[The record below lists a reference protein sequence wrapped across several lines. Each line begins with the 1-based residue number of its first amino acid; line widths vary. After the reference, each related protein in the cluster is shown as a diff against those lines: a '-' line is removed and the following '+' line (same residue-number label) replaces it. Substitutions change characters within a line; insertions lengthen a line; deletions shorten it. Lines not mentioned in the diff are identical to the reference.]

1 MNDDSGRTSEP
12 ASATAD
18 TLPAALATAMRP
30 ALARERERA
39 WQRLASPGTWFTGE
53 QRLAIAAESRHAHWC
68 ALCRTRK
75 QALSPYQVN
84 GRHDTLGELASALV
98 EAVHRITTDAG
109 RITQRWVQAL
119 INDGSPGAP
128 GGLPDTPESLPD
140 APGIVPNAPEGLPDT
155 HYVEAIGVI
164 ALITALD
171 TMDHALGLPQRALP
185 VTVSGTPT
193 RQRPAGARRALAW
206 IPTVAPGDL
215 RAGELDAFAVH
226 GDKNI
231 HRALSLVPQEVCSFF
246 DLDVELYL
254 KDDQIR
260 DFDREYRALTHA
272 QIELLAG
279 RVSALNGCYY

>member
-1 MNDDSGRTSEP
+1 MNDDSDRASEP
-12 ASATAD
+12 VSATAD
-18 TLPAALATAMRP
+18 TLPAALANAMRP

-39 WQRLASPGTWFTGE
+39 WRRLATPGTWFTGE
-53 QRLAIAAESRHAHWC
+53 QRLAIAAESRHAHRC

-84 GRHDTLGELASALV
+84 GRHDSLGVLAPALV

-119 INDGSPGAP
+119 ITD
-128 GGLPDTPESLPD
+128 
-140 APGIVPNAPEGLPDT
+140 GLPDT

-164 ALITALD
+164 ALLTALD
-171 TMDHALGLPQRALP
+171 TMDQALGLPQRALP
-185 VTVSGTPT
+185 VAVAGTPT
-193 RQRPAGARRALAW
+193 RQRPIGARQALAW
-206 IPTVAPGDL
+206 IPTVAPEDL

-231 HRALSLVPQEVCSFF
+231 HRALSLAPQEVCNFF